1 MRSRLQVK
9 DGAEVTAMFASDDC
23 ASTSKIKV
31 HPMQC
36 PKETVASA
44 SWTMLLTPLG
54 VTHVMPFTY
63 SHVDLRPRY
72 LSRIRCLHHSF
83 VYIYILGLFGE
94 LVKKNLFGL
103 HSK

>member
-1 MRSRLQVK
+1 
-9 DGAEVTAMFASDDC
+9 
-23 ASTSKIKV
+23 
-31 HPMQC
+31 MQC

-83 VYIYILGLFGE
+83 VYIYIGAIWRTSQKKLIWTPLQIDPTSTSFG
-94 LVKKNLFGL
+94 G
-103 HSK
+103 

>member
-1 MRSRLQVK
+1 MRSRPQVK

-63 SHVDLRPRY
+63 SHVHLRPR
-72 LSRIRCLHHSF
+72 LGLDVSITVL
-83 VYIYILGLFGE
+83 YIYILGLFGE